1 MIGIDL
7 VEHKDIADKDD
18 RFIRR
23 ILSDKEYQIYSNIKN
38 KKRQIEYA
46 ASRFASKE
54 ALFKA
59 YKQFPQ
65 HIDLKEIS
73 ILNDEIT
80 HCPYVY
86 CEKLD
91 CKLELSITHT
101 DNYSV
106 AIVILLP

>member
-7 VEHKDIADKDD
+7 VEHKDIIDKDE

-23 ILSDKEYQIYSNIKN
+23 VLSDAEYEIYLEIKN
-38 KKRQIEYA
+38 KKRQIEYV

-59 YKQFPQ
+59 YKKYPQ
-65 HIDLKEIS
+65 HIDLREIS
-73 ILNDEIT
+73 VLNDRDT
-80 HCPYVY
+80 HAPYIC

-101 DNYSV
+101 ENYSV
-106 AIVILLP
+106 AVVILLP